1 MKLPSGPYPS
11 MVLPGQGASKGDADG
26 QADLTDE
33 LRARR
38 CSWPPLRLDPVCR
51 EHESVLV
58 VCPAA
63 LPNARRGKEAR
74 MRWFG
79 LDVHRDFCEVAVVDE
94 EGARSA
100 GRIPTRM
107 PTLDLFA

>member
-1 MKLPSGPYPS
+1 MKLPSGPFPS
-11 MVLPGQGASKGDADG
+11 MVLPGQGALKGDADG
-26 QADLTDE
+26 QAVRTDE

-51 EHESVLV
+51 EHGSVHV

-63 LPNARRGKEAR
+63 LPHRRGKETR

-94 EGARSA
+94 KGLRSE
-100 GRIPTRM
+100 GRIATRM
-107 PTLDLFA
+107 PTLELFA